1 MRAAPQVTGT
11 RKPQGSPTDF
21 NQQIREAVGEMPLT
35 AQAMTALRTGGA
47 SLLTQA
53 GDGARRAWFGRNN
66 RTLAEILAAL
76 DSVGRIGTI
85 LQRGTATPFAD
96 AALRQALQLQSVEAA
111 GRN

>member
-1 MRAAPQVTGT
+1 MAKDARADLFVGSSMRSNTVVIADVLDVFRSTGT

-53 GDGARRAWFGRNN
+53 GDGARRAWFGRNKKAC
-66 RTLAEILAAL
+66 R
-76 DSVGRIGTI
+76 
-85 LQRGTATPFAD
+85 
-96 AALRQALQLQSVEAA
+96 
-111 GRN
+111 